1 MTWPNVN
8 VSQKNRFN
16 GTTNDVERVIL
27 FVGYGDTNIGK
38 TQSLNTGSDLDKA
51 LGDKDSP
58 LKNMVA
64 AAANNAGQNWFAYVH
79 VLAEPDKEAEGY
91 KPDEDW
97 MNAVKMAQSVASV
110 EGVFLV
116 FDTDEVATI
125 NRATEMRI
133 TLQANY
139 GRFIWFGLAIG
150 GPKQGEAWADYVT
163 RLAQLQD
170 GIASPGVQLVPRLWG
185 NEPGVLAGRLCNR

>member
-170 GIASPGVQLVPRLWG
+170 GIASPGV
-185 NEPGVLAGRLCNR
+185 